1 MCGKKME
8 THGLVKK
15 IERYRLSS
23 SNELTVLVSW
33 ANNRIMKR
41 LKICRSKSL
50 SNELTVFV
58 SWANNRNYEEIKNLQ
73 EQIVVLNE
81 TLNSHL
87 TLIRMNNG
95 MIQTTIFILVITI
108 YKFIFK

>member
-33 ANNRIMKR
+33 ANNR
-41 LKICRSKSL
+41 
-50 SNELTVFV
+50 
-58 SWANNRNYEEIKNLQ
+58 NYEEIKNLQ
-73 EQIVVLNE
+73 KQI
-81 TLNSHL
+81 S
-87 TLIRMNNG
+87 
-95 MIQTTIFILVITI
+95 
-108 YKFIFK
+108 

>member
-33 ANNRIMKR
+33 ANNR
-41 LKICRSKSL
+41 
-50 SNELTVFV
+50 
-58 SWANNRNYEEIKNLQ
+58 NYEEIKNLQ
-73 EQIVVLNE
+73 KQIVVLKE

-95 MIQTTIFILVITI
+95 MIQTNIFILVITI

>member
-1 MCGKKME
+1 MFGKKME

-33 ANNRIMKR
+33 ANNR
-41 LKICRSKSL
+41 
-50 SNELTVFV
+50 
-58 SWANNRNYEEIKNLQ
+58 NYEEIKNLQ
-73 EQIVVLNE
+73 KQILVLNE

-108 YKFIFK
+108 ISLFLNNMEECTR